1 MCSTGTCTT
10 YIHFTT
16 KTRTPLS
23 IQLLSWI
30 SGRPIKKLLIIASL
44 FFSLL
49 RPRIFRMSD
58 RQNSCIRMH
67 RPMHTRTIPG
77 SIAAGP
83 SDLSS
88 MHMHTAVRS
97 EFTAQ
102 YGNPRSCNI
111 YPIIASSSTFALTP
125 AAPLSTMSMY
135 RYPVH
140 YSQIL

>member
-1 MCSTGTCTT
+1 MCFRFDMMRIRREMLSYVNSRTDYSTTT
-10 YIHFTT
+10 WSS
-16 KTRTPLS
+16 TRIRNTGKMAEVYKQS
-23 IQLLSWI
+23 D
-30 SGRPIKKLLIIASL
+30 A
-44 FFSLL
+44 
-49 RPRIFRMSD
+49 RMSD
-58 RQNSCIRMH
+58 RQNSCICMH
-67 RPMHTRTIPG
+67 RPMHTGTIPG

-83 SDLSS
+83 GDLSG

-125 AAPLSTMSMY
+125 AAPLSTTSTY